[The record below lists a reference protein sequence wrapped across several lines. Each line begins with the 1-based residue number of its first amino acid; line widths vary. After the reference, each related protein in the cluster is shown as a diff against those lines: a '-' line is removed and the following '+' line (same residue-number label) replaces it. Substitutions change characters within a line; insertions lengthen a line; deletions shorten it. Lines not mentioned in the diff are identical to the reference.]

1 MIFGR
6 LKDTVRRSGVNI
18 SCGEVEAAQ
27 IIPDALVGIAQGG
40 DVTEI
45 TTSLDEQIE
54 AILND

>member
-1 MIFGR
+1 
-6 LKDTVRRSGVNI
+6 SPNWA
-18 SCGEVEAAQ
+18 EVEAAQ

-45 TTSLDEQIE
+45 ATSLDEQIE